1 MSKFH
6 PPCKALPS
14 YQLNKAKQHQFA
26 MCYDEHRLQEA
37 IDDLR
42 RRTSDQ
48 NLALLPDYE
57 QRLDVLKELSF
68 IDEESRVQLKGRVA
82 CEVRVELV

>member
-6 PPCKALPS
+6 PPCETPPFDLLSKT
-14 YQLNKAKQHQFA
+14 KQHQFV
-26 MCYDEHRLQEA
+26 MCYEEHRLQEA
-37 IDDLR
+37 IDDLK

-48 NLALLPDYE
+48 NLALIPDYE
-57 QRLDVLKELSF
+57 QRLDVLKALSF

-82 CEVRVELV
+82 CEVRGKLI